1 MKALGVLSVEGNIKQ
16 SIEACR
22 ILTELKEPI
31 IAGHQADPHPRHE
44 GSAAV
49 SWGNVFTTDEYQSDG
64 LFIGALAS
72 DCIDF
77 GGNLKLPTI
86 LKQKLRAGEE
96 IETKKC
102 TILALAAGVEW
113 VSQGRPKRCPSRRRI
128 DVLASGLRL
137 DEFMGAEQA
146 MGRSMGETTD
156 VAIEIRSICRDA
168 LTADHERDYQALGLF
183 LLPSIWKYLACE
195 VVVVEI
201 RARVGSVFHTYPA
214 CPVENES
221 IIFFIAH
228 QGRMMWGE
236 PTAATSS
243 AMGRDWRTNA
253 VTTDSD
259 VIHRVVSWKQRLG
272 ECNTELDGNTVGC

>member
-1 MKALGVLSVEGNIKQ
+1 
-16 SIEACR
+16 
-22 ILTELKEPI
+22 
-31 IAGHQADPHPRHE
+31 
-44 GSAAV
+44 
-49 SWGNVFTTDEYQSDG
+49 
-64 LFIGALAS
+64 
-72 DCIDF
+72 
-77 GGNLKLPTI
+77 
-86 LKQKLRAGEE
+86 
-96 IETKKC
+96 
-102 TILALAAGVEW
+102 
-113 VSQGRPKRCPSRRRI
+113 
-128 DVLASGLRL
+128 
-137 DEFMGAEQA
+137 